1 MNPLDALDPR
11 FRLILCDIWGCVHD
25 GIRLLPGVAE
35 RLAKWKG
42 EGRTVILITNAPRPE
57 ATIAAELEWLGL
69 PRGAYDRIDSSGA
82 AGIAALTSLGRP
94 IGFLGTADDRDELE
108 QAGVA
113 LVDDAATAD
122 IACIGFDDHR
132 ASLADYA
139 ADLDRWAARGVTLH
153 CLNPDRVAM
162 VGDIAVPC
170 AGAIADAYEAR
181 GGSVIWYGKPHPAIY
196 EHVLAMAGSPPR
208 EAVLAIGDGLLT
220 DMLGAARMGIA
231 AIFVTGGIH
240 RGAAFPSDFAQ
251 AHGLGNWRP
260 LATVESLA

>member
-35 RLAKWKG
+35 RLAKWKD

-57 ATIAAELEWLGL
+57 STIAAELAWLGL
-69 PRGAYDRIDSSGA
+69 PRGAFDRIDSSGE

-94 IGFLGTADDRDELE
+94 VGFLGTADDRAELE
-108 QAGVA
+108 RAGVPF
-113 LVDDAATAD
+113 VEDAAADD

-162 VGDIAVPC
+162 VGDVAVPC
-170 AGAIADAYEAR
+170 AGVIADAYEAR
-181 GGSVIWYGKPHPAIY
+181 GGRVIWYGKPYPAIY
-196 EHVLAMAGSPPR
+196 EHILAMAGSPPR
-208 EAVLAIGDGLLT
+208 DTVLAIGDGLQT
-220 DMLGAARMGIA
+220 DMLGAARMGFA
-231 AIFVTGGIH
+231 AILVTGGIH
-240 RGAAFPSDFAQ
+240 RRRPFPVDFAQ
-251 AHGLGNWRP
+251 AHGLGEWRP
-260 LATVESLA
+260 LFTVESLA

>member
-1 MNPLDALDPR
+1 MSELDALDPR

-25 GIRLLPGVAE
+25 GIRLLPGVAA
-35 RLAKWKG
+35 RLAAWKG
-42 EGRTVILITNAPRPE
+42 EGRTIILVTNAPRTE
-57 ATIAAELEWLGL
+57 ATIARELEWLGL
-69 PRGAYDRIDSSGA
+69 PRSAYGRIDSSGE

-94 IGFLGTADDRDELE
+94 IGFLGTADDRAELE
-108 QAGVA
+108 RAGVA
-113 LVDDAATAD
+113 FVAESRATD

-162 VGDIAVPC
+162 VGDVAVPC

-181 GGSVIWYGKPHPAIY
+181 GGCVVWYGKPHPAIY
-196 EHVLAMAGSPPR
+196 QHVLAMAGSPPR
-208 EAVLAIGDGLLT
+208 DTVVAIGDGLMT
-220 DMLGAARMGIA
+220 DMLGAARHGIA

-240 RGAAFPSDFAQ
+240 RGAAFPPDFAK
-251 AHGLGNWRP
+251 AHGLGDWRP
-260 LATVESLA
+260 LFTIDSLA

>member
-1 MNPLDALDPR
+1 MSPLDALDPR
-11 FRLILCDIWGCVHD
+11 YRLILCDVWGCVHD

-42 EGRTVILITNAPRPE
+42 EGRTVILITNAPRTE
-57 ATIAAELEWLGL
+57 ATIAGELEWLGL
-69 PRGAYDRIDSSGA
+69 PRGAYDRIDSSGE

-108 QAGVA
+108 RAGVSFVA
-113 LVDDAATAD
+113 DAEATD

-139 ADLDRWAARGVTLH
+139 ADLARWAAHGVTLH

-162 VGDIAVPC
+162 VGDVAVPC
-170 AGAIADAYEAR
+170 AGAIADAYEAL
-181 GGSVIWYGKPHPAIY
+181 GGRVTWYGKPHPAIY

-208 EAVLAIGDGLLT
+208 DTVLAIGDGLLT
-220 DMLGAARMGIA
+220 DMLGAARQGIA
-231 AIFVTGGIH
+231 AVFVTGGIH
-240 RGAAFPSDFAQ
+240 RGDAFPPDFAQ
-251 AHGLGNWRP
+251 AHGLGDWRP
-260 LATVESLA
+260 LFSVESLA